1 MNVEDDRAA
10 GLDRSEVSAW
20 DGLCRIGGVSAFL
33 LIVYCLATM
42 VQLIVLGGQPTT
54 AAEAF
59 RLLQENRL
67 IGLLRLDLPT
77 VLVLPLYYLVFLGL
91 FAALRGTDLAN
102 AIIST
107 ALAFVGV
114 TLIVATPTA
123 LPMVALSEK
132 YASATTEA
140 ARAQVLAAGET
151 ILATDIWHG
160 TGAFVGGIL
169 LQTGAVLISVVMLR
183 SSVFGKA
190 VAYIGIVAH
199 GLDLGH
205 IILGHL
211 VPMAGVVLMA
221 IAGPLYPVWF
231 YLVGRKLLVR
241 KGPGVSAEP
250 ITDRLRPAP

>member
-1 MNVEDDRAA
+1 MNAEDDRAA
-10 GLDRSEVSAW
+10 DLDRSKVSASNR
-20 DGLCRIGGVSAFL
+20 LSRIGGIAAYL

-59 RLLQENRL
+59 RLLEENKL
-67 IGLLRLDLPT
+67 VGLLRLDLPT

-91 FAALRGTDLAN
+91 FAALRRTDLAN
-102 AIIST
+102 ATIST

-132 YASATTEA
+132 YANATTEA
-140 ARAQVLAAGET
+140 ARAQFLSAGEA

-211 VPMAGVVLMA
+211 VPTAGVALMA

-231 YLVGRKLLVR
+231 FLVGRKLLVR
-241 KGPGVSAEP
+241 QGPGGK
-250 ITDRLRPAP
+250 R